1 MIYYLE
7 VSKEKVFIIGEQSF
21 NNFWTDQGWDLLTYV
36 NDNYPDQLET
46 LKIKDSTNRK
56 YTVIEFFKMING
68 LKIIT

>member
-56 YTVIEFFKMING
+56 YTVIEFFKMIDD
-68 LKIIT
+68 LKIIV

>member
-21 NNFWTDQGWDLLTYV
+21 NNFWTDQGWDLLTFI
-36 NDNYPDQLET
+36 NDKYSKQLET

-56 YTVIEFFKMING
+56 YTVIEFFKMIDD
-68 LKIIT
+68 LKIIV

>member
-56 YTVIEFFKMING
+56 YTIIEFFKMING